1 VVFQEKQ
8 EITLAFSV
16 HHVIIQLQSKKPSAP
31 EPILPTNLLDR
42 SRYWECTNAEYH
54 ADVTHNSHSSLDLF
68 MHSIEQYAA
77 RRVFFTIPA
86 PAPTPA
92 MLFGSLFH
100 TTTLEPESLD
110 TDYVVAEKHDR
121 RTKKGKIGHA
131 DFVERSAGKTIVDAA
146 DASKAWAMRSG
157 IGRNAVAAQL
167 VSGPGISEV
176 SMRCQDQDTGLL
188 LKIRIDRL
196 TANGIL
202 VDLKSTEDVSPN
214 AWSKTVYN
222 FGYHRQAAMYLDC
235 AKVYGIPGPFI
246 FVAVSK
252 TPPHEAV
259 CYQLDAGAI
268 GMGRAENNT
277 IMRELK
283 TCLCTEKWQGRWS
296 GAINSVGLPRY
307 AYSVGR

>member
-1 VVFQEKQ
+1 MRPESKNPSTP
-8 EITLAFSV
+8 ETI
-16 HHVIIQLQSKKPSAP
+16 LQ
-31 EPILPTNLLDR
+31 INFLDR

-77 RRVFFTIPA
+77 RRVFFTAPN

-100 TTTLEPESLD
+100 TAVLEPESLEKE
-110 TDYVVAEKHDR
+110 YVLEEKHDR
-121 RTKKGKIGHA
+121 RTKVGKAGAADFIERSEGKIITSA
-131 DFVERSAGKTIVDAA
+131 DDM
-146 DASKAWAMRSG
+146 DKAWAMRHG
-157 IGRNAVAAQL
+157 ICRNSAAASL
-167 VSGPGISEV
+167 VFSPGISEV
-176 SMRCQDQDTGLL
+176 SMKCLDEETELP

-196 TANGIL
+196 TENGTL
-202 VDLKSTEDVSPN
+202 VDLKSTDDVSPT

-235 AKVYGIPGPFI
+235 AKQYGIPGPFI
-246 FVAVSK
+246 FIAVSK

-259 CYQLDAGAI
+259 CYQLDAQAVGL
-268 GMGRAENNT
+268 GRAENHS
-277 IMRELK
+277 IMSELRC
-283 TCLCTEKWQGRWS
+283 CLEHNNWMGRWS
-296 GAINSVGLPRY
+296 NQVNSVGLPRY